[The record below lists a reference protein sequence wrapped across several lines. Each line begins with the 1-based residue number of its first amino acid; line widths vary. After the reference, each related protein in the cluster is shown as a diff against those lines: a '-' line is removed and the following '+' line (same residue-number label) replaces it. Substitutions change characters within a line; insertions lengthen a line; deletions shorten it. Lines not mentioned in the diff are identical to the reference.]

1 MKYHIFMK
9 SSLGCFLCLSAV
21 ITGCCIQSGCWGR
34 AKYEKT
40 EHLSAPMSAGGI
52 LDVETNY
59 GSITVIGGDVTE
71 CTVTAEICARAPS
84 EEEAQEL
91 AEEVKIQ
98 IETLGKTVKIW
109 AKKPRLKNNRSISV
123 DFDITVPKETSVE
136 CESSYGSIEI
146 ADIKGDIRA
155 DTSYGSVNTD
165 NTNGSVELNTSYGG
179 IHCEAITSDEI
190 RVRSSYGDIDIASSG
205 SCPAE
210 LTAKVRTSY
219 GSIDFAVPAGFGG
232 EVEMSTSYGSIKTD
246 LPITIRG
253 ELSKKRITGTIGEGD
268 GRVELKTSY
277 GSIKIR

>member
-1 MKYHIFMK
+1 MRGWNFTKIT
-9 SSLGCFLCLSAV
+9 LVCFVCLSVV
-21 ITGCCIQSGCWGR
+21 ITGCCIQIGCLGR

-40 EHLSAPMSAGGI
+40 ERLSAPMAAGGI
-52 LDVETNY
+52 LDVETSY
-59 GSITVIGGDVTE
+59 GSITVIGSDVTE

-91 AEEVKIQ
+91 AEAVKIQ
-98 IETLGKTVKIW
+98 LESVGKTLKVR

-136 CESSYGSIEI
+136 CESSYGSIKT
-146 ADIKGDIRA
+146 ADIKGDIKGH
-155 DTSYGSVNTD
+155 TSYGSINTD
-165 NTNGSVELNTSYGG
+165 NTNGRVDLDTSYGG
-179 IHCEAITSDEI
+179 IHCLGITSDEI
-190 RVRSSYGDIDIASSG
+190 RARSSYGSIDIACSG

-210 LTAKVRTSY
+210 LTAKARTSY

-268 GRVELKTSY
+268 GRVKLKTSY